1 MEEIVRNAHSS
12 GDENSTR
19 MDLIEAAGRLFAQKG
34 YAGVSVR
41 EICKQAGTNSA
52 AVNYHFGGK
61 KPLFLHVL
69 THAFKNI
76 SAAPAAPNI
85 APEEALALFVRH
97 TLSHILLDDA
107 SSWKQALMLKVMH
120 EDAALFQEAMH
131 MIIQRE
137 FQDLRDIVSQL
148 VPAHT
153 PLQHVR
159 LICFSILGQC
169 LFYHHNQTLVGVI
182 DPSLLNAEASLDAL
196 CNHITQFSLAA
207 IRGVK

>member
-1 MEEIVRNAHSS
+1 MEEIARNSAS
-12 GDENSTR
+12 GDEHSTR

-52 AVNYHFGGK
+52 AINYHFGGK

-69 THAFKNI
+69 THAFKNV
-76 SAAPAAPNI
+76 PATPVAKNI
-85 APEEALALFVRH
+85 TPEEALGLFVRH

-131 MIIQRE
+131 TIIQRE
-137 FQDLRDIVSQL
+137 FQDLRDIVAQL
-148 VPAHT
+148 VPANT
-153 PLQHVR
+153 PLQRVR

-182 DPSLLNAEASLDAL
+182 DPTLLNAETSLNAL
-196 CNHITQFSLAA
+196 CEHITQFNLTA